1 MLLSCFFNQCECYD
15 ENSINRLKSDMD
27 NNVLILHSNIRS
39 LQKNIDEL
47 VLYLNKLKHSEII
60 AIFEV
65 KLQNNAVHINFQLD
79 GYDFV
84 HVDSSTKAGGLGL
97 FVKNKIDFITRDNIK
112 LNLLHVGNL
121 WIEINV
127 KPKIVR
133 LLLL

>member
-60 AIFEV
+60 AISEV